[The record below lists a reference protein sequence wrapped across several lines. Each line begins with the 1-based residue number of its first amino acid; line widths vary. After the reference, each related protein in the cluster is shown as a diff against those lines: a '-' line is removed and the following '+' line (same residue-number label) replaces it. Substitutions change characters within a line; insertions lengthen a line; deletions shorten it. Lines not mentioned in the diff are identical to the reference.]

1 MKDIRYK
8 KIEVDSENP
17 FEDCKL
23 DRKKYA
29 DNLTQIITNYP
40 TGFVLALNNRWG
52 DGKTFFIDR
61 WKTQLKNQE
70 FQTIYYNAW
79 EDDYSGNAL
88 ISILAELKEDIVAL
102 DKKLFDNV
110 ITKGTAFITGLTPKV
125 MKLVAKKVVGEDGFD
140 EIAEYVGEQFGKP
153 LNKLIDD
160 YTKQKQTVSEFKIA
174 LEAFASASGNGKPIV
189 FFIDELDR
197 CKPSY
202 AVEVLEII
210 KHLFAVD
217 NIVFVLGID
226 KNQLSNSIRGYYGS
240 DKIDGNEYLKR
251 FIDMEISLPK
261 PKLNTFFE
269 YIYKKLEFEKS
280 LQGDRIRFTE
290 LQYDNQS
297 FVTFSNIF
305 FEEKDLNLRLIQRIM
320 TQVRVVMYAFDSNQY
335 MIPSVLLL
343 LIYLK
348 SELEIDYQMIKNKN
362 FTLDE
367 ILALNKKLSA
377 VRFNLNNG
385 ELPNIINLNEYYLYA
400 LYANYIGERLDYN
413 GIKEP
418 KEQFV
423 AKYKTHSFDSGRLY
437 ELLTMSRREAR
448 EKEISLDY
456 LFTKI
461 ELSQNLSFN

>member
-61 WKTQLKNQE
+61 WKTQLKNQG

-88 ISILAELKEDIVAL
+88 ISILAELKEDIIAP

-140 EIAEYVGEQFGKP
+140 DIAEYVGEQFGKP

-226 KNQLSNSIRGYYGS
+226 KNQLSNSVRGYYGS

-251 FIDMEISLPK
+251 FIDMEFSLPK
-261 PKLNTFFE
+261 PKLNSFFE
-269 YIYKKLEFEKS
+269 YIYKKLDFIKS
-280 LQGDRIRFTE
+280 LQEDRMLYRE
-290 LQYDNQS
+290 LQNDNS
-297 FVTFSNIF
+297 YFVTFSNIF
-305 FEEKDLNLRLIQRIM
+305 FEEKGLNLRQIQRLL
-320 TQVRVVMYAFDSNQY
+320 TQVRVGMYAFGSNLY
-335 MIPSVLLL
+335 MFPSVLLL

-348 SELEIDYQMIKNKN
+348 SEESVDFQKIKDKVFTLEELLSLNKN
-362 FTLDE
+362 LTTV
-367 ILALNKKLSA
+367 K
-377 VRFNLNNG
+377 FNLFNG
-385 ELPNIINLNEYYLYA
+385 NLPNIINLNEYYLYV
-400 LYANYIGERLDYN
+400 LYANYIGDRLEYN
-413 GIKEP
+413 GIKES
-418 KEQFV
+418 KEKFIE
-423 AKYKTHSFDSGRLY
+423 KYQAQSFDSGRLY
-437 ELLTMSRREAR
+437 ELLTMSRGEAP
-448 EKEISLDY
+448 EKDLSLEY
-456 LFTKI
+456 LITKI